1 MEACT
6 AFQIR
11 CTSIRK
17 ATVISLMIIA
27 EHCSKYTVYIS
38 SKLSWTWTFPLAL
51 KYWSAKATKVPYKCM
66 KCSGFFLWKE
76 SFHHC
81 KAQILTCVSFAAG
94 KDRWLFCADLQIE
107 QIWYAILSCLSFPTQ
122 ISHSCGWRLFEDKHV
137 FKNSNFDRE
146 SQSST
151 FVFES
156 HQYNKL
162 NCAWINPP
170 SG

>member
-1 MEACT
+1 M
-6 AFQIR
+6 
-11 CTSIRK
+11 
-17 ATVISLMIIA
+17 
-27 EHCSKYTVYIS
+27 
-38 SKLSWTWTFPLAL
+38 
-51 KYWSAKATKVPYKCM
+51 
-66 KCSGFFLWKE
+66 
-76 SFHHC
+76 
-81 KAQILTCVSFAAG
+81 CVSFAAG

-122 ISHSCGWRLFEDKHV
+122 IAHSCGWRLFEDKHV

-146 SQSST
+146 NQSST

-162 NCAWINPP
+162 NCARINSP